1 MRMIVR
7 FMQTQSSINYSN
19 IIKENFTIKNKKYGF
34 LTEKTRLV
42 ITNHKNCPVCKGLGH
57 YIEKNPV
64 LGNFNNFKIK
74 DCYLCTY
81 IIN

>member
-1 MRMIVR
+1 MVFTFNCRQGNSNMIDIYKHINDIDISMGETKRM
-7 FMQTQSSINYSN
+7 
-19 IIKENFTIKNKKYGF
+19 
-34 LTEKTRLV
+34 
-42 ITNHKNCPVCKGLGH
+42 NCPVCKGLGH

>member
-1 MRMIVR
+1 MKIIRT
-7 FMQTQSSINYSN
+7 MQTMRSCNYTN
-19 IIKENFTIKNKKYGF
+19 IVKEIYTLKNKKYGY

-42 ITNHKNCPVCKGLGH
+42 ITNNKNCPVCKGLGH

-64 LGNFNNFKIK
+64 IGNFNNFKIK